1 MNKKTQKTPTGHKIP
16 NPSKEDFFKDLE
28 KATEPVEKE
37 KDTDVTDELGG
48 GGEGLTK
55 KGFRFLKRKT
65 ND

>member
-1 MNKKTQKTPTGHKIP
+1 MVDTKDKKKKKQ
-16 NPSKEDFFKDLE
+16 EE
-28 KATEPVEKE
+28 
-37 KDTDVTDELGG
+37 DTDPSEEMG